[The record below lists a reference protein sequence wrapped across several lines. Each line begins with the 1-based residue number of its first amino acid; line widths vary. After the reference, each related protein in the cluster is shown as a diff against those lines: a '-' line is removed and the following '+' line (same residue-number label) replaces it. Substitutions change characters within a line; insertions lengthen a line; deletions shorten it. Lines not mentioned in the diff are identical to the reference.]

1 MKKNK
6 NEPKQSIYF
15 DTSMLIG
22 YFKKGDE
29 QKHAKD
35 VMQQAVNMIKN
46 PEITVKIPLISL
58 GECVIRLL
66 YPSSELSILDSFQ
79 TLIER
84 TLQAKTPVPD
94 IKSYKIALEL
104 MQDDVQLKPTDAL
117 IVAQALADHTS
128 EWLITTDSLLLDN
141 RAIFKKKEEIGSN
154 LKISDRFSKNR
165 G

>member
-1 MKKNK
+1 
-6 NEPKQSIYF
+6 
-15 DTSMLIG
+15 
-22 YFKKGDE
+22 
-29 QKHAKD
+29 
-35 VMQQAVNMIKN
+35 
-46 PEITVKIPLISL
+46 
-58 GECVIRLL
+58 
-66 YPSSELSILDSFQ
+66 
-79 TLIER
+79 
-84 TLQAKTPVPD
+84 LQAKTPVPD

>member
-1 MKKNK
+1 
-6 NEPKQSIYF
+6 
-15 DTSMLIG
+15 MLIG

-29 QKHAKD
+29 QKHAKK

-66 YPSSELSILDSFQ
+66 CPISELNILDRFQ
-79 TLIER
+79 TLIEQ
-84 TLQAKTPVPD
+84 TLRAETPAPN

-104 MQDDVQLKPTDAL
+104 MQDDAQLKPTDAL

-128 EWLITTDSLLLDN
+128 EWLITTDSLLQDN
-141 RAIFKKKEEIGSN
+141 QAIFKKKEEIGSN

>member
-1 MKKNK
+1 MSKHK

-15 DTSMLIG
+15 DTNIIVG

-165 G
+165 C